1 MVRVH
6 RPSRSARAPGL
17 LVTASYLALAAAA
30 FVPQAARAGTYSAGS
45 EAALRTAIQSA
56 NADADANATI
66 TLTGGFAITDP
77 ATIPAATKPI
87 EINTGG
93 FTLTNA
99 VFNGPGALTVSGAGE
114 FRFSGTNSI
123 LGGDLT
129 VSGATLRVE
138 NGAKLTAPVGA
149 TSRTTGATSDVVVDG
164 AGSVL
169 TSGLIRIGEAAGA
182 VSTVT
187 VQNGGTFRLNSTS
200 GTFSFIGYG
209 ANANG
214 GLTVTGAGSRL
225 EVDGLLALGTPNAS
239 TTGTLTISSGATAT
253 IGGFL
258 QMGQLSGPAPA
269 TPSRVQVAG
278 AGSTLVA
285 GNLIRIF
292 KGDVEVLGGAVV
304 TAPGIQMGG
313 ANGTSTLLVSGAGS
327 NFTSSGAVTVGNG
340 NGNTSIVTLADGG
353 VLNAGGGVTM
363 ATAATRT
370 GVLNIGGTEGGAAA
384 AAGSLSAATLA
395 FGTGTGRLNF
405 NHTGTNY
412 TFSPVI
418 TGVGAINQV
427 AGVTHLTGTSAAFT
441 GTTTVS
447 GGALQVDGTL
457 GGATSSVAVSNS
469 GVLGGS
475 GTIGGAVAVT
485 NGVLAPGNSPG
496 TLTIGGNLTLTAASV
511 LDFEFGQSNVV
522 GGPLNDL
529 VEVGGALTL
538 DGTINVSVT
547 AGGVFDAGLYRV
559 IGYGGALTD
568 NGLVVGTTPPG
579 STVTVQTAVDG
590 QVNLVNTAGF
600 TLNFWDGDG
609 GGSSG
614 NNALD
619 GGAGTWTAA
628 TTNWTI
634 ETGAVNAAYVPDS
647 FVVFAAAPGLVTV
660 DNGAGAVRVGGMQ
673 FAVDG
678 YSLGG
683 APLTLTGA
691 AATIRV
697 GDGTADG
704 VNSTATVN
712 GVLSGTARLVK
723 TDLGTLVL
731 AANNTY
737 TGGTEVSAG
746 RLLVNGTQAAGAA
759 ANTVGASGTLGGT
772 GQLGGNLT
780 VDGALAPGDLAGPGT
795 LTIDGD
801 LVLNA
806 GARLNYRLGQAGTAG
821 GALNDLLVVNGD
833 LTLDGTLNVTQ
844 SAGGTFGPGIYRL
857 IDYTGALTDQGLAL
871 GTLAGMGTNAIQT
884 SIAGQVNLI
893 NTAPPPGGGGG
904 GGGGVDPPPPPPP
917 PTFNFWDGGG
927 QGGDGA
933 ISGGS
938 GTWRAA
944 GGQGW
949 TDTAGAINGA
959 YANGGFAIFAGQ
971 GGLVSVDDGQGAVQ
985 ASGLQ
990 FAADGYRIAGGPL
1003 TLTGSDATLRV
1014 GDGTTAGAAF
1024 TATIDAQL
1032 TGDARLVKTDAG
1044 TLVLTA
1050 ANNYAGGTMVQGGQ
1064 LVGSAGSFGAGAIVD
1079 NAALIL
1085 DQATDAAF
1093 ANAIEGAGTFTKR
1106 GAGRLTYTGA
1116 ATLTGLTTVEAGVL
1130 AVDGSLGGSAV
1141 TVRKGATLSG
1151 SGAVGSVVLE
1161 AGAAITPAG
1170 DSIGVLTLNGSLNQ
1184 AAGAVYRVQIDPS
1197 GGASDRLAVT
1207 GSATLAGGAVL
1218 EVSRAGSAPYA
1229 LGAVYTVLHAEGG
1242 VTGTYSLTGDLGPIS
1257 AFLGLRDSYDARNVY
1272 LTVAQVR
1279 PLEDAGAT
1287 PNQVATG
1294 GGADSLPTSNPVRGT
1309 LVGLPTDASAQAAFD
1324 QISGEPNA
1332 SAKAV
1337 MIAHSA
1343 AVRDAALARLQDA
1356 ACALGEGKARD
1367 AGCSDLSDRAAG
1379 WAQGLGG
1386 WGDFDG
1392 GRSTAG
1398 VDHDTAGFLTGLDL
1412 PLGAW
1417 RIGGFAGYSRSNWDI
1432 DARRASGD
1440 SDDYHVGVYG
1450 GRAARGFSL
1459 KLGVGYTW
1467 HDVSAQRSVA
1477 FATISDRLEA
1487 DYDAN
1492 ALQAFGELG
1501 YRFGGAGVS
1510 LDPFANVAHV
1520 RLRTDGFAETGGV
1533 TALSADAETLQTT
1546 IATLGVRPTTQ
1557 VALGPARA
1565 TLRGMLGWR
1574 HAFGDVVPTAR
1585 HRFTGGAAFSVEGA
1599 SLARD
1604 AAVLEAGANLAFG
1617 RGGVA
1622 SITWGGQFGDGV
1634 TDQRVRVDIRLTF

>member
-1 MVRVH
+1 M
-6 RPSRSARAPGL
+6 
-17 LVTASYLALAAAA
+17 
-30 FVPQAARAGTYSAGS
+30 
-45 EAALRTAIQSA
+45 
-56 NADADANATI
+56 
-66 TLTGGFAITDP
+66 
-77 ATIPAATKPI
+77 
-87 EINTGG
+87 
-93 FTLTNA
+93 
-99 VFNGPGALTVSGAGE
+99 
-114 FRFSGTNSI
+114 
-123 LGGDLT
+123 
-129 VSGATLRVE
+129 
-138 NGAKLTAPVGA
+138 
-149 TSRTTGATSDVVVDG
+149 
-164 AGSVL
+164 
-169 TSGLIRIGEAAGA
+169 RIGSPTQVQPIAP
-182 VSTVT
+182 TV
-187 VQNGGTFRLNSTS
+187 
-200 GTFSFIGYG
+200 
-209 ANANG
+209 
-214 GLTVTGAGSRL
+214 
-225 EVDGLLALGTPNAS
+225 
-239 TTGTLTISSGATAT
+239 
-253 IGGFL
+253 
-258 QMGQLSGPAPA
+258 
-269 TPSRVQVAG
+269 
-278 AGSTLVA
+278 
-285 GNLIRIF
+285 
-292 KGDVEVLGGAVV
+292 
-304 TAPGIQMGG
+304 
-313 ANGTSTLLVSGAGS
+313 LVSGAGS
-327 NFTSSGAVTVGNG
+327 SLTAPALVFAQGTLDVLGGGGASVSS
-340 NGNTSIVTLADGG
+340 
-353 VLNAGGGVTM
+353 LNAGGTFGTADLRVSGAGSSVTTTGVLTLDSATM
-363 ATAATRT
+363 AAATLTDGGALNVGGLVTLAGTAGRT
-370 GVLNIGGTEGGAAA
+370 GVVNIGGAEAQAAA
-384 AAGSLSAATLA
+384 AAGVLNTATLT
-395 FGTGTGRLNF
+395 FGPGTGRLNF

-418 TGVGAINQV
+418 TGAGAINQV
-427 AGVTHLTGTSAAFT
+427 AGVTHLTGNSAAFT

-447 GGALQVDGTL
+447 GGALHVDGTL
-457 GGATSSVAVSNS
+457 GGAGSSVAVSNS
-469 GVLGGS
+469 GALGGS
-475 GTIGGAVAVT
+475 GTIGGNVAVT

-496 TLTIGGNLTLTAASV
+496 TLTIGGNLTLAAASV

-529 VEVGGALTL
+529 VKVGGALTL
-538 DGTINVSVT
+538 DGTIDVSLT

-559 IGYGGALTD
+559 INYGGALTD
-568 NGLVVGTTPPG
+568 NGLTVGTTPPG
-579 STVTVQTAVDG
+579 STVTVQTAVAG

-647 FVVFAAAPGLVTV
+647 FVVFAAAPGLVMV
-660 DNGAGAVRVGGMQ
+660 DNGAGAVRVGGLQ

-704 VNSTATVN
+704 VNSTATLD

-731 AANNTY
+731 AADNTY
-737 TGGTEVSAG
+737 TGGTQVSAG
-746 RLLVNGTQAAGAA
+746 RLLVNGTQAAGVA

-780 VDGALAPGDLAGPGT
+780 VDGALAPGSLAGPGT

-806 GARLNYRLGQAGTAG
+806 GARVNYRLGQAGTAG
-821 GALNDLLVVNGD
+821 GALNDLLVVNGN
-833 LTLDGTLNVTQ
+833 LTLDGTLNVSQ
-844 SAGGTFGPGIYRL
+844 SAGGIFGPGIYRL

-871 GTLAGMGTNAIQT
+871 GTLAGTGTNAIQT

-904 GGGGVDPPPPPPP
+904 GGDPPGPPPPP

-927 QGGDGA
+927 QGADGA
-933 ISGGS
+933 VSGGS

-971 GGLVSVDDGQGAVQ
+971 GGLVSVDNSQGAVQ

-990 FAADGYRIAGGPL
+990 FAADGYRIAGGAL
-1003 TLTGSDATLRV
+1003 TLNGSDAIVRV

-1024 TATIDAQL
+1024 TATVDAQL

-1050 ANNYAGGTMVQGGQ
+1050 TNDYAGGTVVQGGQ
-1064 LVGSAGSFGAGAIVD
+1064 LIGSAGSFGAGAIVD
-1079 NAALIL
+1079 DAALVL
-1085 DQATDAAF
+1085 DQATDSAF

-1116 ATLTGLTTVEAGVL
+1116 ATLTGPTTVEAGVL
-1130 AVDGSLGGSAV
+1130 AVDGSLAGSAV
-1141 TVRKGATLSG
+1141 TVRKGATLGG

-1161 AGAAITPAG
+1161 AGSAITPAG
-1170 DSIGVLTLNGSLNQ
+1170 DSIGVLTLNGSLSQ
-1184 AAGAVYRVQIDPS
+1184 AAGAVYRVQIDPG

-1218 EVSRAGSAPYA
+1218 EVSRVGSAPYA

-1287 PNQVATG
+1287 PNQIAAG

-1332 SAKAV
+1332 AAKGVLVTQA
-1337 MIAHSA
+1337 A
-1343 AVRDAALARLQDA
+1343 AVRDAALARLQDTV
-1356 ACALGEGKARD
+1356 CELGKGKARD
-1367 AGCSDLSDRAAG
+1367 GGCADLSDRAAG

-1392 GRSTAG
+1392 GRGSAA

-1417 RIGGFAGYSRSNWDI
+1417 RLGGFAGYSRSSWDV
-1432 DARRASGD
+1432 DARHASGD
-1440 SDDYHVGVYG
+1440 SDDYHAGVYG
-1450 GRAARGFSL
+1450 GRAWNALRL
-1459 KLGVGYTW
+1459 KLGGSYTW

-1492 ALQAFGELG
+1492 AVQAFGELG
-1501 YRFGGAGVS
+1501 YRFDGAAIG
-1510 LDPFANVAHV
+1510 LEPFVNVAHV
-1520 RLRTDGFAETGGV
+1520 RLRTDGYAERGGA
-1533 TALSADAETLQTT
+1533 TALIAEAQTMQST
-1546 IATLGVRPTTQ
+1546 IAILGVRPTTQ
-1557 VALGPARA
+1557 VDLGSARA
-1565 TLRGMLGWR
+1565 RLRGTLGWR
-1574 HAFGDVVPTAR
+1574 HAFGDVIPKAS
-1585 HRFTGGAAFSVEGA
+1585 HRFAGGAAFSVEGA

-1604 AAVLEAGANLAFG
+1604 AAVLEAGADLAFG
-1617 RGGVA
+1617 HAGVA
-1622 SITWGGQFGDGV
+1622 SITYGGQFGDGV
-1634 TDQRVRVDIRLTF
+1634 TDQRARVDIRLTF